1 MFNLQV
7 VRVVQCA
14 GNPARRL
21 FTDPRELLAWLK
33 DCLPSDERDLL
44 GALVAGYDPHPT
56 APAVPGHVGG
66 A

>member
-14 GNPARRL
+14 GNPSRRL
-21 FTDPRELLAWLK
+21 FTDPRELLAWLH
-33 DCLPSDERDLL
+33 DYLSTEEREVLRCLI
-44 GALVAGYDPHPT
+44 GG
-56 APAVPGHVGG
+56 GG